1 MFCENL
7 RRIRQEKGM
16 TQQELADRILICNQS
31 ISKWETGTVSPQVKW
46 LYAIADVLEVNP
58 KDLI

>member
-1 MFCENL
+1 MFSENL
-7 RRIRQEKGM
+7 RRIRQEKGI

-31 ISKWETGTVSPQVKW
+31 ISKWETGVVSPQVKW
-46 LYAIADVLEVNP
+46 VYAIANVLGVNP